1 MNILYLYIE
10 QPLNLKHILRSKLLL
25 FKILPPGVAISLFED
40 VIWEFR
46 VKEQATTHPIEAEL
60 Y

>member
-1 MNILYLYIE
+1 MTTPSNSYI
-10 QPLNLKHILRSKLLL
+10 KLLL

-46 VKEQATTHPIEAEL
+46 VKEQTTTHPMEAVL